1 MTATRSL
8 ADWRPYPFQ
17 ITETRL
23 EFDLAPRGTRV
34 RSRIAFRRQGPGDL
48 VLDGAGLRT
57 LALSVDGKPL
67 DPALIDA
74 ANERLVVPDLPDA
87 FTFQAP
93 SLIHI

>member
-57 LALSVDGKPL
+57 LALSVDDKPL

-74 ANERLVVPDLPDA
+74 ANERLVL
-87 FTFQAP
+87 